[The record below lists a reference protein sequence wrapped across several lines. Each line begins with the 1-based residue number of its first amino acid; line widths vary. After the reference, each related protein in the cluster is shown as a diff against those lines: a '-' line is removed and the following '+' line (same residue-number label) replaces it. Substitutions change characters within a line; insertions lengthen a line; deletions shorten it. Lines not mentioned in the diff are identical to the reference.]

1 MQQRSYKMDNL
12 RFLLIFLV
20 VFAHFMELFPGKFTL
35 SLYKII
41 YSFHMPAFLFLTGY
55 FARYDRKKIVSN
67 LLYPYIL
74 FQVIYLAFDTL
85 IIQEKSIVTLQFTK
99 PYWLLWYL
107 LTTFCYYLILALI
120 ESNNKKNRLLIL
132 GICTVLSLLAGFDT
146 SIGYYFSLSRTF
158 SFLPFFVSGYY
169 YSHVKTNPLKN
180 RLICPASILLIL
192 TSFIFITTNSLITKK
207 VLYGSYSY
215 EQAEHNPLIKVL
227 LLFIGFT
234 WITFLISTIPD
245 KKLPI
250 ISTLGQNTIAV
261 FLLHGFIVK
270 LVKKHEIFIY
280 TEIQNLLL
288 ALLLTVIILCILG
301 NPQSSKLFR
310 KLFTGNWIFKQ
321 K

>member
-1 MQQRSYKMDNL
+1 MQQRSYKMDNI

-20 VFAHFMELFPGKFTL
+20 VFAHFMELIPGKFTL

-55 FARYDRKKIVSN
+55 FAIFDRKKIVSN

-74 FQVIYLAFDTL
+74 FQVIYLVFDAL
-85 IIQEKSIVTLQFTK
+85 IIQEKSVVTLQFTK

-107 LTTFCYYLILALI
+107 LTTFCYYLILPLL
-120 ESNNKKNRLLIL
+120 ESTTRKNRVLIF
-132 GICTVLSLLAGFDT
+132 GICIALSLLAGYDS
-146 SIGYYFSLSRTF
+146 SIGYYGSLSRTF
-158 SFLPFFVSGYY
+158 SFLPFFVGGYY
-169 YSHVKTNPLKN
+169 FSHQNTRVLKPQWLLIFSVLIILATL
-180 RLICPASILLIL
+180 RLI
-192 TSFIFITTNSLITKK
+192 TNSPLITKK
-207 VLYGSYSY
+207 ILYASYSY
-215 EQAEHNPLIKVL
+215 AQAGYNPLIKAL
-227 LLFIGFT
+227 LLLIGFA
-234 WITFLISTIPD
+234 WIVFLFSTIPD

-250 ISTLGQNTIAV
+250 ISTLGQKTIAI

-288 ALLLTVIILCILG
+288 ALLLTAIILSIFG
-301 NPQSSKLFR
+301 NYQNSKLFQ